1 MIFTIKN
8 TYINPRLLLWVIP
21 GLMLLGASST
31 AHAAEDTVTNKEIIA
46 AICAKDSKYVK
57 FCEETKLFL
66 VEVEK
71 RESQKKHRRTQ
82 LDAKDCS
89 YEEDKDSAFC
99 KKVLKDVATYNVS
112 LTHTKDKDFIIEYST
127 INFTLNGVPQK
138 VKVSAEDSEWLVR
151 CALQEESK
159 SLGIVIPPQLQ
170 YAIFSQTSDSEYD
183 SDDGPRF
190 DPLSDI
196 SVCRKDSRGV
206 YGNSTL
212 YSDDRYEVLTTSES
226 YVDTSIILTDKTNK
240 TYTLK
245 TTNNPEIGLCAFLK
259 ESGIRL
265 NKVPAVYLRGL
276 DTSSK
281 EVSLFGDVIPRM
293 YSCVKDKDGVYEQEE
308 VSEKEAQKITKELLK
323 TASNLE
329 KKLLK
334 RATKNGFTALDS
346 DIVEWYNDQEYY
358 PEMTG
363 FLTEDLSEIR
373 KQSQDLVKRKEY
385 REAMHVASGV
395 IETIT
400 DFDRVLALYD
410 FDVRYYR
417 TVNAVDRYADKV
429 EQNRGSA
436 AVYTL
441 MTRYL
446 EAAELIR
453 RYDGSFYEH
462 GTGRTAYQYL
472 DRVEALMQV
481 EK

>member
-1 MIFTIKN
+1 MTYTIKN
-8 TYINPRLLLWVIP
+8 TYTNPRLLLWVII

-31 AHAAEDTVTNKEIIA
+31 AHAAEDAITNKEIIA

-99 KKVLKDVATYNVS
+99 KKVLKDVAAYNVS
-112 LTHTKDKDFIIEYST
+112 LTHTKEGDFIEYST

-138 VKVSAEDSEWLVR
+138 VKVSAEGSEWLVR
-151 CALQEESK
+151 CALQEEAK

-170 YAIFSQTSDSEYD
+170 YAIFSQTSEYD
-183 SDDGPRF
+183 YDSNDGPSF
-190 DPLSDI
+190 DPLSDM
-196 SVCRKDSRGV
+196 SVCRKDSEGV

-212 YSDDRYEVLTTSES
+212 YSDGRYEVLSTSES
-226 YVDTSIILTDKTNK
+226 YIYTTTLTDKTNK

-265 NKVPAVYLRGL
+265 NKVPVMYLRGL

-281 EVSLFGDVIPRM
+281 EISLFGDVIPRM
-293 YSCVKDKDGVYEQEE
+293 YPCVKDKDGVYEQEE

-323 TASNLE
+323 TAGNLE

-334 RATKNGFTALDS
+334 RSAKNGFAALDS
-346 DIVEWYNDQEYY
+346 DVVEWYNDQEYY

-373 KQSQDLVKRKEY
+373 KQSQDLVKKKEY
-385 REAMHVASGV
+385 REAMYVASGV

-410 FDVRYYR
+410 FDVRYYK
-417 TVNAVDRYADKV
+417 TVDAVDRYADKV
-429 EQNRGSA
+429 EQNRGNT
-436 AVYTL
+436 AVHTL

-462 GTGRTAYQYL
+462 GTGRTGYQYL
-472 DRVEALMQV
+472 DRAEALMQV